1 MPCYLLNERTHT
13 PMHPAIRHNSTLS
26 PVQAQVI
33 AALAS
38 GQSITAAASAAG
50 VHRSTIHNWLKTDQQ
65 FQTEF
70 DEFRQNTVEL
80 LREQLA
86 GLERSALAALK
97 RLIDD
102 EKTPPSVRLKAALA
116 VLQRPQFP
124 NQTWSLP
131 ERVETPQRQLIVD
144 EFVVALADARMASKN
159 PLAKPL
165 PPPEPDHV
173 AMFAA
178 RNAPCPCGS
187 GQKSKR
193 CCGKNAPPRLHPGVV
208 RAA

>member
-1 MPCYLLNERTHT
+1 
-13 PMHPAIRHNSTLS
+13 MHPAIRQNSTLS

-50 VHRSTIHNWLKTDQQ
+50 IHRSTVHNWLKTDQQ

-70 DEFRQNTVEL
+70 DEFRQNTVES
-80 LREQLA
+80 LRDQLA
-86 GLERSALAALK
+86 DLERSALAALK

-102 EKTPPSVRLKAALA
+102 EKTSASVRLKAALA

-131 ERVETPQRQLIVD
+131 ERVETLAQQRVVD
-144 EFVVALADARMASKN
+144 QFALGMAAPPVEVGGPGTSASRDTFV
-159 PLAKPL
+159 
-165 PPPEPDHV
+165 
-173 AMFAA
+173 A

-187 GQKSKR
+187 GDKHKR
-193 CCGKNAPPRLHPGVV
+193 CCGKHAPPHVDPGL